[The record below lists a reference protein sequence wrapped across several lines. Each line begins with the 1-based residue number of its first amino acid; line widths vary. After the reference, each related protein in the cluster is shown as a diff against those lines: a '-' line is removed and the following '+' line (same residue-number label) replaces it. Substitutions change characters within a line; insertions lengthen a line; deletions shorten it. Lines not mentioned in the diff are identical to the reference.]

1 MLHAVLAASKASMYH
16 ASMNNKKSSSST
28 ASARQASLVP
38 LNTRATASVSRPSM
52 KKSKVFQVLV
62 RLPEDIATRFVQVV
76 KPGQRNSYFL
86 ELLRRDLDRESNELA
101 RAAQALTALE
111 EKNASLQKE
120 DAAWLSAGLSPADDD
135 FDVATF
141 NRQYQTAKHAR
152 QSSNDASSASGG
164 GSRSAAATR
173 VTKAGAAAKAGRAAP
188 RARRSLKAA

>member
-1 MLHAVLAASKASMYH
+1 MI
-16 ASMNNKKSSSST
+16 NKKSSSST

-38 LNTRATASVSRPSM
+38 LTTRATASVSRPGI

-101 RAAQALTALE
+101 QAAQALTALE

-120 DAAWLSAGLSPADDD
+120 DAAWLGAGLSPADDD

-141 NRQYQTAKHAR
+141 NRQYQAAKQAR
-152 QSSNDASSASGG
+152 QSSNDASSTSGG
-164 GSRSAAATR
+164 GNRSAAATR
-173 VTKAGAAAKAGRAAP
+173 AARATRATKAGAAAKAGRAVP

>member
-1 MLHAVLAASKASMYH
+1 MYH
-16 ASMNNKKSSSST
+16 ASMNNKKSSSSA
-28 ASARQASLVP
+28 ASARQLLRVP
-38 LNTRATASVSRPSM
+38 LNTRATASVSRPSI

-101 RAAQALTALE
+101 QAAQALTALE

-141 NRQYQTAKHAR
+141 NRQYQAAKHAR
-152 QSSNDASSASGG
+152 QSSNDASATSGG
-164 GSRSAAATR
+164 GNRSAAATR
-173 VTKAGAAAKAGRAAP
+173 APRATKAGAAAKAGRAAP

>member
-1 MLHAVLAASKASMYH
+1 
-16 ASMNNKKSSSST
+16 
-28 ASARQASLVP
+28 
-38 LNTRATASVSRPSM
+38 
-52 KKSKVFQVLV
+52 
-62 RLPEDIATRFVQVV
+62 V

-141 NRQYQTAKHAR
+141 NRQYQAAKQAR

-164 GSRSAAATR
+164 GNRSAAATRATR

-188 RARRSLKAA
+188 PARRSLKAA